1 MNKLISAFAGAIL
14 AVMSLMSVS
23 SAEVRLGLVG
33 NMAADFGEAKET
45 LKDSNRTTKETAV
58 LAHSY
63 ASLFAEF
70 SIEQAGGLT
79 IGVEYAPETIE
90 LEKETRV
97 IRPSTDAGASDSGSQ
112 IIDAE
117 VEDLATIYAS
127 MPIGQTGA
135 YVKAGYMMATMNTKE
150 TLATGSTYGN
160 VDMEGLTFGAGY
172 MGDLGNSGLFYK
184 VEGVYNT
191 WDNIAV
197 NGSEEGAAASGSY
210 NKIDATI
217 TGVAAR
223 LGLGYKF

>member
-97 IRPSTDAGASDSGSQ
+97 IRPSAVGDSGTQ

-172 MGDLGNSGLFYK
+172 MGDLGDSGLFYK

-191 WDNIAV
+191 WDNIAI
-197 NGSEEGAAASGSY
+197 NGSQVGGTAGSY